1 MSHTPIF
8 LRKMMLLPCPRRPSS
23 GKKIA
28 KEQNLFALSLQKS
41 LEKGI
46 WGKNFSERFFPVLTL
61 LLLKCHIERGR
72 AGAGL
77 CQDQV

>member
-8 LRKMMLLPCPRRPSS
+8 YPGCPCRLSS

-46 WGKNFSERFFPVLTL
+46 CEKPFLKVFSPFSHFYFLNVT
-61 LLLKCHIERGR
+61 
-72 AGAGL
+72 
-77 CQDQV
+77 